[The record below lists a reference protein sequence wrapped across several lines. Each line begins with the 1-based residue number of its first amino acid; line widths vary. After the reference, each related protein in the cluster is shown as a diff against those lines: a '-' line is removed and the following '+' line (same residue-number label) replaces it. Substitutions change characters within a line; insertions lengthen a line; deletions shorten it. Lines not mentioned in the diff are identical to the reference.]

1 MTLSRLIVVMRARW
15 RSATLVIA
23 SVVAVA
29 VAISLVLPRQ
39 YKATSSV
46 LVDMRSPDPLMGTVL
61 GSTLVSGYMA
71 TQMDVVQSERVVRR
85 AIAALGMERDPVLKA
100 RWKSATEGQGN
111 FQDWLTEE
119 VQRRLDVQ
127 PTRESGVMSII
138 FTATDPAAAAATA
151 NAIVRSYIDT
161 TLELRVEPARQYN
174 DFFDDRSKQL
184 RADLDAAQAK
194 LSSYLQANGIA
205 ASNERIDVESLRLS
219 ELSSQ
224 FVALQSL
231 NAESGSLEKQAS
243 VNADKMAEVFNHPAV
258 AALNAELARQQ
269 IKLGELRQ
277 RLSDQHPQVKETEN
291 SISELS
297 SQIAAEKRRVS
308 AGIVASNQVN
318 SSRES
323 QIRSLLAEQ
332 RAKVLRMKGQR
343 DEANALQHDVDN
355 ARAAYDAVFQ
365 RARQSS
371 LESQVTQT
379 NVSILR
385 QATAPALASS
395 PKLWANVSVA
405 FVLGALLA
413 LAVVMV
419 REIRDRRLR
428 TLDDVVEGLRQP
440 LLVILPNASGRGQ
453 PRKPRP
459 SALKTRIMG
468 SLARPS
474 R

>member
-1 MTLSRLIVVMRARW
+1 MTLSRLFVVLRARW
-15 RSATLVIA
+15 RSAMLVIISA
-23 SVVAVA
+23 IAVA
-29 VAISLVLPRQ
+29 VALSLVLPRQ
-39 YKATSSV
+39 YKATASV
-46 LVDMRSPDPLMGTVL
+46 LVDMRSPDPLLGTVL

-85 AIAALGMERDPVLKA
+85 AIATLGLERDANLKA
-100 RWKSATEGQGN
+100 RWKSATDGQGN
-111 FQDWLTEE
+111 FEDWLTED
-119 VQRRLDVQ
+119 VQRKLDVQ

-138 FTATDPAAAAATA
+138 YTATDPAAAAATA
-151 NAIVRSYIDT
+151 NAILRAYIDT

-174 DFFDDRSKQL
+174 NFFDERSKQL
-184 RADLDAAQAK
+184 RTDLDAAQAK
-194 LSSYLQANGIA
+194 LSAYLQANGIA

-224 FVALQSL
+224 FVALQSV

-243 VNADKMAEVFNHPAV
+243 INADKMAEVFNHPAV

-291 SISELS
+291 SIAELNT
-297 SQIAAEKRRVS
+297 QIAAEKRRVS

-318 SSRES
+318 SAREG

-343 DEANALQHDVDN
+343 DEASALQHDVDN

-365 RARQSS
+365 RASQSS
-371 LESQVTQT
+371 LESKVNQT

-385 QATAPALASS
+385 QATAPAVAAS
-395 PKLWANVSVA
+395 PKLWTNVSVA
-405 FVLGALLA
+405 FVLGTLLA

-428 TLDDVVEGLRQP
+428 TLDDVVDGLRQP
-440 LLVILPNASGRGQ
+440 LLVILPNAAGRGL
-453 PRKPRP
+453 PGKPRP
-459 SALKTRIMG
+459 SQLKTRIMG
-468 SLARPS
+468 SLARPA

>member
-1 MTLSRLIVVMRARW
+1 MTLSRLFVVLRARW
-15 RSATLVIA
+15 RSATLVVA

-29 VAISLVLPRQ
+29 VVISLVLPRQ
-39 YKATSSV
+39 YRATASV

-61 GSTLVSGYMA
+61 GSNLVSGYMA

-85 AIAALGMERDPVLKA
+85 AIAALGMERDTAMKS
-100 RWKSATEGQGN
+100 RWQNATGGQGN

-119 VQRRLDVQ
+119 VQRKLNVQ

-151 NAIVRSYIDT
+151 NAIVRAYIDT

-174 DFFDDRSKQL
+174 DFFDERAKQL

-224 FVALQSL
+224 FVALQSV

-243 VNADKMAEVFNHPAV
+243 VNPDKMAEVFNHPAV
-258 AALNAELARQQ
+258 AALTAELARQQ

-291 SISELS
+291 SIAELS
-297 SQIAAEKRRVS
+297 NQIATEKRRVS

-318 SSRES
+318 SARES
-323 QIRSLLAEQ
+323 QIRALLAEQ

-395 PKLWANVSVA
+395 PKLLPNVSVA
-405 FVLGALLA
+405 LVLGALLA
-413 LAVVMV
+413 VAIVLV

-440 LLVILPNASGRGQ
+440 LLVILPNASARALPG
-453 PRKPRP
+453 KPRP

-468 SLARPS
+468 NLARPS